1 MKKILEKLFDHNYL
15 EYEES
20 KKVLKEISSKKYN
33 YSQVASFLT
42 VFKMRN
48 PSVQEIEGFR
58 DALLDLCIKIDL
70 SSDFETIDLC
80 GTGGDGKN
88 TFNISTISSFVVAGA
103 GYKVTK
109 HGNYGVS
116 SSCGSSDVLQ
126 QLGIKLSND
135 DGYLKKCL
143 DKGNFCYLHAPL
155 FHPAMKNVAGV
166 RKELEF
172 KTFFN
177 ILGPLVNPLQPKNQ
191 LCGVYNL
198 EISRLYGY
206 VFENSKKNYSILYS
220 LDGYDEIS
228 LTSDFMKISRNDS
241 TINSPDYFGFNKI
254 NPDEIKGGESIK
266 DSASIFTKIL
276 ENKATK
282 SQTDVVLANSAIAIQ
297 TITNKTID
305 ECLSIAR
312 QSIDSGSALNC
323 LKRIQLLSK

>member
-33 YSQVASFLT
+33 NSQVASFLT

-58 DALLDLCIKIDL
+58 DALLDLCVKIDL

-241 TINSPDYFGFNKI
+241 TINSPDYFGFDKI
-254 NPDEIKGGESIK
+254 NPDEIKGGESIE

-305 ECLSIAR
+305 ECLSIAK

-323 LKRIQLLSK
+323 LKKIQLLSK

>member
-33 YSQVASFLT
+33 NSQVASFLT

-58 DALLDLCIKIDL
+58 DALLDLCVKIDL

-126 QLGIKLSND
+126 QLGVKLSND

-282 SQTDVVLANSAIAIQ
+282 SQIDVVLANSAIAIQ

-305 ECLSIAR
+305 ECLSIAK

-323 LKRIQLLSK
+323 LKKIQLLSK

>member
-33 YSQVASFLT
+33 NSQVASFLT

-58 DALLDLCIKIDL
+58 DALLDLCVKIDL

-254 NPDEIKGGESIK
+254 NPDEIKGGESIE

-276 ENKATK
+276 ENNAKK

-305 ECLSIAR
+305 ECLSIAK

-323 LKRIQLLSK
+323 LKKIQLLSK